1 MIRSTMDPRVASVV
15 KTGKSPRQALEWLLT
30 LLVVGLMALVVITR
44 IIAPMA
50 VGEHVSSKVYIV
62 SRGDTLVSIAERV
75 DPNANPYPI
84 VARMEVQTHG
94 TVLWPGERIIVPTA
108 RP

>member
-1 MIRSTMDPRVASVV
+1 MIKSTMDPRVANAM
-15 KTGKSPRQALEWLLT
+15 KTGKSPRQTLEWLLA
-30 LLVVGLMALVVITR
+30 LMVVGLVALVVITR
-44 IIAPMA
+44 IIAPMV
-50 VGEHVSSKVYIV
+50 VGEHVSSEVYVV

-84 VARMEVQTHG
+84 VAQMEVQTHG

>member
-1 MIRSTMDPRVASVV
+1 MMTLRIDPEAANAK
-15 KTGKSPRQALEWLLT
+15 KTCKSPRQKLEWLLA
-30 LLVVGLMALVVITR
+30 LMIMALVAVVVITR
-44 IIAPMA
+44 IIAPIV
-50 VGEHVSSKVYIV
+50 VGEHVSSEVYVV

-84 VARMEVQTHG
+84 VAQMEVQTHG

-108 RP
+108 RH